1 MLEFVVTSTNQKKI
15 EATRR
20 VIDSVLEGSVEF
32 TVKGCQAESGVS
44 DQPLSVEETKRGAI
58 NRIFNAK
65 CDADFIVSI
74 ESGVERE
81 FDTFYSFTFA
91 VIGDK
96 SRTRFG
102 YGTSTKFQVPDHV
115 AYGLEQGKTL
125 GEINHSPEGLI
136 ANVTGNRMKRT
147 DLIAEAVMVALSFFH
162 FYPTAIPPGVPKELL
177 AFQDTITPIER
188 NSLASQLSQL
198 DFHEP
203 AVEEIPA
210 EVATPVSDE
219 MFIETAQS
227 FEKDGKR
234 LVKEGK
240 LAFVL
245 FAGQPNL
252 IALNIVNGKTQLER
266 HLNSIIEIER
276 SCCRGNP
283 RLHVMVVTSE
293 ATHSA
298 IATYLMKYENFGL
311 KNLVLVKQR
320 SLPART
326 KSGQCV
332 LRSCH
337 EVLDEPIGNGSLFDL
352 LASTR
357 LIMKLEAGGVSFILS
372 QSVTNAKPLPS
383 LACLGSIASTEF
395 DAVLFAEKDPTLS
408 KPICAH
414 SGKPCI
420 SRSAL
425 PEAQWHSTGSYMFS
439 LAFAKTANIPFRT
452 KLVERAA
459 LNLPATTVKV
469 YKKRLNDAA
478 KAANKVILVAA

>member
-1 MLEFVVTSTNQKKI
+1 MTSTNQKKI

-20 VIDSVLEGSVEF
+20 VIESVLGGSVEF

-91 VIGDK
+91 VLGDK

-136 ANVTGNRMKRT
+136 ANVTGDRMKRT

-162 FYPTAIPPGVPKELL
+162 FYPTAIPPGVPEELL
-177 AFQDTITPIER
+177 ACQDAITPIQR

-198 DFHEP
+198 DFKEP
-203 AVEEIPA
+203 KVEDFRA
-210 EVATPVSDE
+210 DVATPVSND
-219 MFIETAQS
+219 MFIETVQR

-234 LVKEGK
+234 VVKDGK
-240 LAFVL
+240 LAIVL
-245 FAGQPNL
+245 FAGQPDL
-252 IALNIVNGKTQLER
+252 SALNIVNGKTELER
-266 HLNSIIEIER
+266 HLTSIIEIER
-276 SCCRGNP
+276 SCCKGNS
-283 RLHVMVVTSE
+283 RIHVIVVTSE

-298 IATYLMKYENFGL
+298 IATYLMRYDSFGL

-326 KSGQCV
+326 KDGQCI

-337 EVLDEPIGNGSLFDL
+337 EVLDEPIGSGSLFDL

-357 LIMKLEAGGVSFILS
+357 LIMKLEAAGVSFIFA

-383 LACLGSIASTEF
+383 LACLGSIASAEF
-395 DAVLFAEKDPTLS
+395 DAVVFAAKDPTLS
-408 KPICAH
+408 KPICAC

-420 SRSAL
+420 SPNEL
-425 PEAQWHSTGSYMFS
+425 PESQWHSTGSYMFS
-439 LAFAKTANIPFRT
+439 LGFAKTANIPFRT

-459 LNLPATTVKV
+459 LNLPTTTVKV
-469 YKKRLNDAA
+469 YKKRLTDAT
-478 KAANKVILVAA
+478 KIANKVSLVAE